1 MLSHATVG
9 DLTVVPLLVPVRCV
23 APRSVHVTV
32 RVPAALTVT
41 SRDFWLK
48 SQKELKADFYCEKT
62 VKKKEEPFTFPSSPL
77 SGWVVGVKL
86 LCVWGL
92 WALQAWQVTPR
103 MVMEVGP
110 RYVAPLPTLQS
121 DGKKKYKWGQKI
133 VFIYVWSKN
142 TVVMRGNYFCNIL

>member
-62 VKKKEEPFTFPSSPL
+62 VKKKRRTIYISLQPL
-77 SGWVVGVKL
+77 VRVGCWCEAVVCVGTLSTPGLTGHAQDGDGGWTSVR
-86 LCVWGL
+86 CT
-92 WALQAWQVTPR
+92 VTN
-103 MVMEVGP
+103 
-110 RYVAPLPTLQS
+110 L
-121 DGKKKYKWGQKI
+121 
-133 VFIYVWSKN
+133 
-142 TVVMRGNYFCNIL
+142 TV

>member
-1 MLSHATVG
+1 MGKMLSHATVG

-62 VKKKEEPFTFPSSPL
+62 VKKKKNHLHFPPAPCQ
-77 SGWVVGVKL
+77 GGL
-86 LCVWGL
+86 L
-92 WALQAWQVTPR
+92 A
-103 MVMEVGP
+103 
-110 RYVAPLPTLQS
+110 
-121 DGKKKYKWGQKI
+121 
-133 VFIYVWSKN
+133 
-142 TVVMRGNYFCNIL
+142 